1 MQRHL
6 WLLWTVALV
15 ATVRPASASIL
26 AQAVPAKYS
35 LTVREA
41 ETISR
46 DVAIRNLGDA
56 PVVVKVRLSDWTM
69 DEAGDMSLVDPGT
82 TPVSL
87 QGSIEFEPR
96 QFSLGP
102 GESGVIHVV
111 LHLPAQ
117 GPATRYGVL
126 LSEVRPTIWP
136 KAQLGPRAIAEL
148 GTTFYLSRIPA
159 DLTRAQ
165 LEGLDARAVGDSALA
180 VAIRVRNPGERHLY
194 SSGEV
199 VLRDSSGAVVAQGNV
214 GNGVVLPGA
223 RRVFTWT
230 CSNRLAPGRYTVTAT
245 LDTGEPELIVGE
257 SGVRWPIVPP
267 VPLPVAATDEH

>member
-159 DLTRAQ
+159 DLTRAPSATRRSRSRFAF
-165 LEGLDARAVGDSALA
+165 GIRASVISTPRARSCCATRQALWSHKETSATGWCFPA
-180 VAIRVRNPGERHLY
+180 RDG
-194 SSGEV
+194 SSHG
-199 VLRDSSGAVVAQGNV
+199 R
-214 GNGVVLPGA
+214 A
-223 RRVFTWT
+223 RI
-230 CSNRLAPGRYTVTAT
+230 A
-245 LDTGEPELIVGE
+245 
-257 SGVRWPIVPP
+257 WPR
-267 VPLPVAATDEH
+267 AATRSRPRSTPGNPS